1 MTMPP
6 LFAAPHRMPFLAGT
20 LGLSGLALW
29 WLVQLVALHAGGPVP
44 PQTTLPVSLLHG
56 PAMIYAGFTPLI
68 FGFLLTVF
76 PRWMGQSDL
85 GPSVFGPVGIALLG
99 GVTALQVGL
108 WAGLDWLVLGGF
120 AAIALGWL
128 IALTALAAVLKRDAG
143 SDRPRCWHAWSALA
157 ALALGMTGVSAAT
170 AFVATGDAQ
179 FLYVANRLGIG
190 GLLLPVFLTVS
201 HRMVPFFAAN
211 VVEGY
216 NRWRP
221 DWLLAALWLLLL
233 ARLGGELL
241 AIAPLTAIANLGLAM
256 TTGVMCWKW
265 WPRSSAPGLLLV
277 LVWGFAWAPAG
288 FALAAFDGVFALGGR
303 GPDHA
308 LLIGFA
314 GSLMIG
320 MVTRVTQGHSGRPLT
335 MPITAWIAFA
345 AIQLAAASRIIAAI
359 YADHGYW
366 LLAAITV
373 FALGLLPWAAR
384 NGAIYLKPRRD
395 GKAG

>member
-1 MTMPP
+1 MAT

-20 LGLSGLALW
+20 LGISGLALW
-29 WLVQLVALHAGGPVP
+29 WLTQIAALHAGGPVP
-44 PQTTLPVSLLHG
+44 PQTILPASLLHG
-56 PAMIYAGFTPLI
+56 PAMIYAGFAPLI

-99 GVTALQVGL
+99 GVTALQAGL
-108 WAGLDWLVLGGF
+108 WTGLDRLVLGGF

-128 IALTALAAVLKRDAG
+128 IALAALGAVLQRDAG
-143 SDRPRCWHAWSALA
+143 SGRPRCWHAWSALA
-157 ALALGMTGVSAAT
+157 ALALGLAGIIAAT
-170 AFVATGDAQ
+170 TFVATGDAQ
-179 FLYVANRLGIG
+179 FLPYANRLGIG

-216 NRWRP
+216 TRWRP
-221 DWLLAALWLLLL
+221 DWLLAALWLLLIT
-233 ARLGGELL
+233 RFGGEIL
-241 AIAPLTAIANLGLAM
+241 AIEPLTTIANVGLAG
-256 TTGVMCWKW
+256 TTGVMCWRW
-265 WPRSSAPGLLLV
+265 WPRSTAPGLLLV
-277 LVWGFAWAPAG
+277 LIWGFAWAPAG
-288 FALAAFDGVFALGGR
+288 FALAAIDGVFGLGGR

-314 GSLMIG
+314 GSLMIA

-335 MPITAWIAFA
+335 MPITAWIAFTA
-345 AIQLAAASRIIAAI
+345 MQLATASRIIAAI
-359 YADHGYW
+359 YAEHGYW

-373 FALGLLPWAAR
+373 FTLGLLPWAVR